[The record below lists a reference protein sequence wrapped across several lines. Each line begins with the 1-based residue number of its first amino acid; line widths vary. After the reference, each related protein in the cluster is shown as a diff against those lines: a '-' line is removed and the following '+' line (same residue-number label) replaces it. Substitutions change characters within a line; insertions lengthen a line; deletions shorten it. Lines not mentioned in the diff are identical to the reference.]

1 MFKIAD
7 LRTVVEFLEAQK
19 VSFFS
24 IKRVE
29 GGLTIFTDLGTIGI
43 SEKNDPI
50 QLTRTIQTTLADFKL
65 EGVL

>member
-7 LRTVVEFLEAQK
+7 LREVVEFLEAQK
-19 VSFFS
+19 IAFFS

-29 GGLTIFTDLGTIGI
+29 GGLTIFIDLGTIGI

-50 QLTRTIQTTLADFKL
+50 QLTRTIQTKLADFKL
-65 EGVL
+65 EGVI